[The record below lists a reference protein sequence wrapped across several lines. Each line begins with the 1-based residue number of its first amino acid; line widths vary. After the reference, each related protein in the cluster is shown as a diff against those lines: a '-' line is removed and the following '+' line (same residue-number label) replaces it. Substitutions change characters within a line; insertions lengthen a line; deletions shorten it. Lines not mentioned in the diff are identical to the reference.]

1 MNDNN
6 DTTLEDLIK
15 DFLSKVEKGTTLL
28 QEKFGTR
35 NILRLWRSGQ
45 IERCGEVIDGVE
57 YELHGIG
64 CAIHFPAES
73 VDFDYGSNN
82 RIDGFDEWRLYMYA
96 TDRPVKYKKFTDM
109 KLLESEFKTYIDT
122 GRIEKMS
129 TSDDLYVFMNPTE
142 NG

>member
-73 VDFDYGSNN
+73 VDFDYGTNN

-96 TDRPVKYKKFTDM
+96 IDRPVKYKKYTDM
-109 KLLESEFKTYIDT
+109 KFLESEFKTYMDS

-129 TSDDLYVFMNPTE
+129 ASDDLYVFINPNE

>member
-1 MNDNN
+1 MNDYN

-15 DFLSKVEKGTTLL
+15 DFLSKVQKGTTLL

-45 IERCGEVIDGVE
+45 IERCGEVNDGVE

-64 CAIHFPAES
+64 CAIHFPNES

-96 TDRPVKYKKFTDM
+96 TDRPLKYKKYTDM
-109 KLLESEFKTYIDT
+109 KFLESEFKTYIDA

-129 TSDDLYVFMNPTE
+129 PSDDLYVFIDSTE
-142 NG
+142 ND

>member
-1 MNDNN
+1 MIH
-6 DTTLEDLIK
+6 LEDLIK
-15 DFLSKVEKGTTLL
+15 GFLNKVEEGTTLL

-35 NILRLWRSGQ
+35 NILRLWRSGK

-64 CAIHFPAES
+64 CAIHFPTES

-96 TDRPVKYKKFTDM
+96 TDRPEEYKKYTDINFV
-109 KLLESEFKTYIDT
+109 ESELKSYIDS
-122 GRIEKMS
+122 GRIKKIS
-129 TSDDLYVFMNPTE
+129 PSDDLYELIDLPE
-142 NG
+142 NL

>member
-1 MNDNN
+1 MNDYN

-15 DFLSKVEKGTTLL
+15 DFLSKVQKGTTLL

-45 IERCGEVIDGVE
+45 IERCGEVNGGVE

-64 CAIHFPAES
+64 CAIHFPNES

-96 TDRPVKYKKFTDM
+96 TDRPLKYKKYTDM
-109 KLLESEFKTYIDT
+109 KFLESEFQTYIDA

-129 TSDDLYVFMNPTE
+129 PSDDLYVFIDSTE
-142 NG
+142 ND

>member
-1 MNDNN
+1 MNDDN
-6 DTTLEDLIK
+6 DITIEDLIK

-45 IERCGEVIDGVE
+45 IERCGEIIDGVE

-96 TDRPVKYKKFTDM
+96 TDRPVKYKKYTDM
-109 KLLESEFKTYIDT
+109 KFLESEFKTYMDS

-129 TSDDLYVFMNPTE
+129 ASDDLYVFINPTE